1 MSDER
6 RIREEAGRPEL
17 ERILRDI
24 VKKKRRVALPDHL
37 RKMTKYETAN
47 WLNLALEKLWPSL
60 VPQLDKIL
68 CASLNP
74 ILEANLPPAFTAL
87 YFESI
92 RFGLRPPQI
101 IDLRVPKNPGD
112 AVLLSTGRTRP
123 KGSIKESRVCI
134 DVRVRFSV
142 KHSDSASVRLTAKTL
157 LLAIPVTV
165 DNISFEAALRFE
177 MRNLGGDNF
186 PCFEAI
192 AFSFLKEP
200 NIDFN
205 LIPGT
210 GFDVAHMPLLRDVMS
225 NVLKEHVSEE
235 LVSPNSKRMKLSELL
250 PDMFEDED

>member
-1 MSDER
+1 
-6 RIREEAGRPEL
+6 
-17 ERILRDI
+17 
-24 VKKKRRVALPDHL
+24 V
-37 RKMTKYETAN
+37 N

-74 ILEANLPPAFTAL
+74 VLEANLPPAFTAM

-101 IDLRVPKNPGD
+101 MNIRVPKHPGD
-112 AVLLSTGRTRP
+112 AVLSSTGTTMPKRP
-123 KGSIKESRVCI
+123 IKESRICI
-134 DVRVRFSV
+134 DARVRLSV
-142 KHSDSASVRLTAKTL
+142 KQSDSASVRLTAKTL
-157 LLAIPVTV
+157 LLAIPVLV

-177 MRNLGGDNF
+177 IRNLGGDNF

-200 NIDFN
+200 SIDFN

-225 NVLKEHVSEE
+225 NVLKTHVSEE
-235 LVSPNSKRMKLSELL
+235 LVSPNSKRIKLSELF
-250 PDMFEDED
+250 PDMFDGVDEN